1 MADDDQRSVVVGVD
15 GSDCSRSAVDTA
27 VSLARQFGDR
37 VVIVFGGAPPGQV
50 GDEARAH
57 AAAIDEVGGRATQQA
72 ADRAREQG
80 VEAEVAMLPERP
92 YEAITQAADEY
103 DARFIVVGSYG
114 ERPIRGAL
122 LGAVPYKLLHTSE
135 TPVVVV
141 RV

>member
-1 MADDDQRSVVVGVD
+1 MEEESRPNPDDER
-15 GSDCSRSAVDTA
+15 
-27 VSLARQFGDR
+27 
-37 VVIVFGGAPPGQV
+37 PPV
-50 GDEARAH
+50 T
-57 AAAIDEVGGRATQQA
+57 VM
-72 ADRAREQG
+72 
-80 VEAEVAMLPERP
+80 EAEVAMLPERP
-92 YEAITQAADEY
+92 YEAIRQAADEY